1 MSKFIYAESKKLYKV
16 TSKHFEDKTFMGMI
30 MSTGV
35 NFQECW
41 QIECG
46 SIKAL
51 TIQVGSHTVQYG
63 MSRSRKFG
71 STCPFLMKHWNH
83 PAHSS

>member
-1 MSKFIYAESKKLYKV
+1 MSRFICAESKKLYKV
-16 TSKHFEDKTFMGMI
+16 TLKHFEDKTFMGMI

-35 NFQECW
+35 NFQECG
-41 QIECG
+41 QMECG

-51 TIQVGSHTVQYG
+51 IIQIGRHTVQNG

-71 STCPFLMKHWNH
+71 SPCPFLRKRWKR